1 MFYLFCARSTSEKEI
16 ELLQKKLN
24 FYKKVEL
31 LQKKLNART
40 RRIFVRITSEN
51 SFDKSLFINYNLYKE
66 RREKMIDHYS
76 LILGIYIGM
85 GIILVG
91 CGLITFIWYIK
102 EK

>member
-1 MFYLFCARSTSEKEI
+1 MFYLFCAQSISEKE
-16 ELLQKKLN
+16 
-24 FYKKVEL
+24 VEL

-51 SFDKSLFINYNLYKE
+51 SFDKFLFINYNLYKE